1 LREQAPE
8 TIHPLTSYFA
18 GNLLSSL
25 LILPAQEPLDCRLDG
40 HLKEGGEIKDKE
52 RGEGEKKGKEN
63 KSFLLLFRGLS
74 FSIINSLVFLFFLF
88 FFALFSRLNKKYIN
102 PSHVCASATAAMLID
117 GEKWACE
124 ACVRGHRVS
133 SCHHSDRP
141 LTHINKKGRPVSQ
154 CAHCRGL
161 RKSRTT
167 HVKCECGDKKNSS
180 CHADPNAVDK
190 VDGRPRCACAHG
202 QRCIC
207 ALKKEHHLDPVPETG
222 LPPTQPLAVEV
233 KKPRLTSTKSESTL
247 TIFRDGYHKP
257 VHKHNDMA
265 HKCGLPYTI
274 PRSHSIHSMSEIAQR
289 SADHLPLP
297 SNTVELPLSFEA
309 LPGAPTRLVKSEHGS
324 PERAPLPILEQINT
338 QIPPLDISS
347 FSPFGTAN
355 DSPLNSIFPDQYQD
369 PWFASPDTDV
379 SLNSAGLSAPPVDWS
394 SLPLCSS
401 GAPTSASSQ
410 PPSYTSLDYGSSN
423 LNYSGL
429 AASSSGE
436 ISEVDEFG
444 PLPGLGASSS
454 NDLHDF
460 HSSANDSSIALEQHL
475 HATIGMESKTI
486 PASHGYNVRSAQTY
500 GASEP
505 VSAPMTSAS
514 HNDMMWPSSLFDSA
528 LPTSAAEEPFPQ
540 QQWIS

>member
-1 LREQAPE
+1 MATDVP
-8 TIHPLTSYFA
+8 A
-18 GNLLSSL
+18 SL
-25 LILPAQEPLDCRLDG
+25 EFWIWSDW
-40 HLKEGGEIKDKE
+40 
-52 RGEGEKKGKEN
+52 KGT
-63 KSFLLLFRGLS
+63 G
-74 FSIINSLVFLFFLF
+74 SI
-88 FFALFSRLNKKYIN
+88 
-102 PSHVCASATAAMLID
+102 
-117 GEKWACE
+117 
-124 ACVRGHRVS
+124 
-133 SCHHSDRP
+133 
-141 LTHINKKGRPVSQ
+141 
-154 CAHCRGL
+154 
-161 RKSRTT
+161 
-167 HVKCECGDKKNSS
+167 
-180 CHADPNAVDK
+180 

-207 ALKKEHHLDPVPETG
+207 ALKKEHHLDTVPETG
-222 LPPTQPLAVEV
+222 LPPAQPLVVEV

-274 PRSHSIHSMSEIAQR
+274 PRSHSLHSMSEIAQR
-289 SADHLPLP
+289 SADHLPLQ

-309 LPGAPTRLVKSEHGS
+309 LPSAPTRLVKSEHGS

-347 FSPFGTAN
+347 FSPFGTTT

-401 GAPTSASSQ
+401 GVPASASSQ
-410 PPSYTSLDYGSSN
+410 PPSYTSLDYGN
-423 LNYSGL
+423 NNFNYSGL

-436 ISEVDEFG
+436 ISEVEDFG
-444 PLPGLGASSS
+444 PLPSLSASSS

-460 HSSANDSSIALEQHL
+460 HSVSDGSDVDHIRLSSASSFMGLPHTQLLSSNNLESINIDVFLQSANDSTIALEQHL
-475 HATIGMESKTI
+475 HATIGMESKPI
-486 PASHGYNVRSAQTY
+486 PASHGYNARPAQTY

-505 VSAPMTSAS
+505 VSAPMNGLPP
-514 HNDMMWPSSLFDSA
+514 NDMIWPPSLFDSA
-528 LPTSAAEEPFPQ
+528 LPTSAAEEPFSQ